1 MMQNIY
7 DNTEFFSS
15 YKALRESDDNYNI
28 LLEQPAMMV
37 LLPDLK
43 NKTVIDLGCGFGDNC
58 KTFINLG
65 AKRVV
70 GMDISRNMLEMAKYK
85 NFDKHIDYIRLPLE
99 HLSAVNEKF
108 DLAYSSLCFHY
119 IKEFE
124 SLIKDVA
131 EKLNPNGTLLFS
143 QEHPIVTASS
153 GIAGYYRI
161 DENGSKVYCLCN
173 YQDENALRTDKWFID
188 GVVKYHRTFSTII
201 NTLTDHGFIIE
212 KVVEPVPN
220 EQALSKRKEL
230 DKEFIKPTFLIV
242 KATKKE

>member
-28 LLEQPAMMV
+28 LLEQPAMMA

-85 NFDKHIDYIRLPLE
+85 NFDKHID
-99 HLSAVNEKF
+99 SAVRAFISCE
-108 DLAYSSLCFHY
+108 
-119 IKEFE
+119 
-124 SLIKDVA
+124 
-131 EKLNPNGTLLFS
+131 
-143 QEHPIVTASS
+143 
-153 GIAGYYRI
+153 R
-161 DENGSKVYCLCN
+161 KV
-173 YQDENALRTDKWFID
+173 
-188 GVVKYHRTFSTII
+188 
-201 NTLTDHGFIIE
+201 
-212 KVVEPVPN
+212 
-220 EQALSKRKEL
+220 
-230 DKEFIKPTFLIV
+230 
-242 KATKKE
+242 